1 MKPPAPPVPPSPPI
15 AVDLG
20 ACAIHAAQLDTRGRP
35 LAWVRIRRPVPDAP
49 YTGEDFRRLHGVLY
63 RRGFRGRRV
72 VLTAPKSIVQR
83 TAIELPP
90 RSSGAPLDQ
99 IARSELARQLRIEPD
114 AFEFAWWDAPQPPRH
129 GSTTRAITVTV
140 THRGADEILDHLE
153 RLELT
158 PVALLCPGT
167 AIAAAAEPVRPDACA
182 AGLDLGWSDGT
193 LVVRNGDRVIFERQ
207 LAGCGLAAAIK
218 GAGTRRGIRLERLVR
233 ALEAPASEDPRPVH
247 PVIGELLE
255 SYLHDLR
262 EEMRSSIDYLRG
274 CEGSCEPES
283 ITLVGGGAHLP
294 GVGEAIEL
302 ATQIPTHANGSGAIP
317 PAMRV
322 ALALAGVA
330 SRCALEEAA

>member
-1 MKPPAPPVPPSPPI
+1 MKPPVPPSPPI

-20 ACAIHAAQLDTRGRP
+20 ACAIHAAQLDARGRP

-49 YTGEDFRRLHGVLY
+49 YGESDFHRLHGVLY

-90 RSSGAPLDQ
+90 RASGAPLDQ
-99 IARSELARQLRIEPD
+99 IARSELARQLRVEPES
-114 AFEFAWWDAPQPPRH
+114 FEFAWWDAPQPPRH
-129 GSTTRAITVTV
+129 GSTTRAITVTI
-140 THRGADEILDHLE
+140 THRGADEIIDHLE
-153 RLELT
+153 RFDLT
-158 PVALLCPGT
+158 PVALLCPGS
-167 AIAAAAEPVRPDACA
+167 AIAAAAEPIRPDACA

-193 LVVRNGDRVIFERQ
+193 LIVRKADRVIFERQ

-218 GAGTRRGIRLERLVR
+218 GAGTRRGIRPDRLARV
-233 ALEAPASEDPRPVH
+233 LEAPPADDPGPPH
-247 PVIGELLE
+247 PVIADLLE

-262 EEMRSSIDYLRG
+262 EEMRSSVDYLRS

-283 ITLVGGGAHLP
+283 ITLVGGGANLP
-294 GVGEAIEL
+294 GVQEAIEH
-302 ATQIPTHANGSGAIP
+302 ATQIPTRANGSGGVQ

-330 SRCALEEAA
+330 TRCILEGAA